1 MPTKNDVLRLLEE
14 NKGEPISGQKLAELL
29 GVSRQAIW
37 KAVESLKEDGHIIN
51 SSINKGYQ
59 LDSNSD
65 LISAEGIRIFL
76 SKENRDRPIIVFKTI
91 DSTNSEAK
99 RLALNGALHG
109 TVIIAEEQTNG
120 RGRKGKS
127 FFSPPKTGIYAS
139 FILKPK
145 VNIDDA
151 QMVTIYAAVS
161 VCNVIE
167 NLTNLKPKIKW
178 VNDIYLN
185 GKKICGI
192 LTEAISDFESGTVD
206 FIIVGIGVNFSTK
219 QEDFPKEIQDIAGS
233 LPKTNIS
240 RNQFIAALIDEML
253 KNANCIFQNNLI
265 DLYKEHS
272 LMLGKEIIYQKNL
285 QTLYGKVLDIN
296 ERGNLVVL
304 INNSKIDIL
313 HSGEVEIKTKR
324 II

>member
-1 MPTKNDVLRLLEE
+1 MPTKNDMLRLLEE

-99 RLALNGALHG
+99 RLALNGASHG
-109 TVIIAEEQTNG
+109 TVIISEEQTNG

>member
-99 RLALNGALHG
+99 RLALNGASHG
-109 TVIIAEEQTNG
+109 TVIISEEQTNG

>member
-167 NLTNLKPKIKW
+167 NLTNLNPKIKW

>member
-1 MPTKNDVLRLLEE
+1 MLRLLEE

-109 TVIIAEEQTNG
+109 TVIISEEQTNG

>member
-109 TVIIAEEQTNG
+109 TVIISEEQTNG

-219 QEDFPKEIQDIAGS
+219 HEDFPKEIQDIAGS